1 MSGNQVSQ
9 ESVGSIGQNQM
20 SDCQDERIKRP
31 MNAFMVWSRFDLSV
45 ESLNNKLFTKFKTII
60 LELKEKS

>member
-1 MSGNQVSQ
+1 MSGNQALQ
-9 ESVGSIGQNQM
+9 ESVDSIGQNQM

-45 ESLNNKLFTKFKTII
+45 ES
-60 LELKEKS
+60 